1 MTSPEP
7 LPEPTSG
14 LALSLESSY
23 FGFYAHA
30 GFAAAL
36 LNRGIRPMFLAGAS
50 SGSVIA
56 LLLGAGFST
65 EEIRTIIFDPKF
77 KWSFWEPMSFVRGFA
92 MMVNWPGVSGLTT
105 AKGAQKYLANI
116 LRDRAPNIEDCRH
129 AEVSLAVAN
138 LNRLRTE
145 ILTEGNASAAMI
157 ASCAFPC
164 LIAPQKIA
172 SGYCWDGGVANSS
185 PFLHY
190 AEDDR
195 VQTIITHHIHHH
207 SLADRW
213 EQPNF
218 RPRIADTF
226 ARGHLLITEEIHRLH
241 LQRMADAGKRMLP
254 VTTTTNRPGLFSHQA
269 TQKFCYGAG
278 WENGITFADQYLA
291 GKLG

>member
-1 MTSPEP
+1 MASPEP
-7 LPEPTSG
+7 LPEPIPG

-36 LNRGIRPMFLAGAS
+36 LEKGIRPMFLAGAS

-56 LLLGAGFST
+56 ILLGAGFSSD
-65 EEIRTIIFDPKF
+65 EIRNIIFNPRF
-77 KWSFWEPMSFVRGFA
+77 KWSFWEPMSFARGIA
-92 MMVNWPGVSGLTT
+92 MMFNWPGVSGLTT
-105 AKGAQKYLANI
+105 AKGAKTHLAQV
-116 LRDRAPNIEDCRH
+116 LKDRAPNIEDCRY

-145 ILTEGNASAAMI
+145 ILTEGDASAAMI

-164 LIAPQKIA
+164 LITPQKLA

-195 VQTIITHHIHHH
+195 VQTIITHHIRHHG
-207 SLADRW
+207 LADRW
-213 EQPNF
+213 NQPNF

-241 LQRMADAGKRMLP
+241 LQRMVDAGKRMLP
-254 VTTTTNRPGLFSHQA
+254 VTTTTNRPGLISRITSQHA
-269 TQKFCYGAG
+269 CYDKG
-278 WENGITFADQYLA
+278 WESGTTFAEQYLA
-291 GKLG
+291 GKLA

>member
-1 MTSPEP
+1 MAAPEP
-7 LPEPTSG
+7 LPAPTPG

-36 LNRGIRPMFLAGAS
+36 LAKGIRPTYLTGAS

-56 LLLGAGFST
+56 MLLGAGFST
-65 EEIRTIIFDPKF
+65 EEIRNIIFDPKL
-77 KWSFWEPMSFVRGFA
+77 KWSFCEVRGLARGFA
-92 MMVNWPGVSGLTT
+92 MMFYWPGVSGLTT
-105 AKGAQKYLANI
+105 ANRARKHLATV
-116 LRDRAPNIEDCRH
+116 LRDRAPNIEDCQF

-138 LNRLRTE
+138 LDHLRTE
-145 ILTEGNASAAMI
+145 LVTEGDSASAMV

-164 LIAPQKIA
+164 LIAPQKLDR
-172 SGYCWDGGVANSS
+172 GYCWDGGVANSS

-195 VQTIITHHIHHH
+195 VQTIITHHIHHP
-207 SLADRW
+207 SIADRW
-213 EQPNF
+213 NQPGF

-241 LQRMADAGKRMLP
+241 LQRMTDAGKRMLP
-254 VTTTTNRPGLFSHQA
+254 VTTTTDRPGLFSRRASQHA
-269 TQKFCYGAG
+269 LYDAG
-278 WENGITFADQYLA
+278 WESGSTFAGQYLA